1 MDLNELL
8 EKAKELAQG
17 LAGAAK
23 EKAEVC
29 ADQAK
34 GLAGAAKAK
43 VSILSEQEKI
53 KKAQL
58 ELGKLYYRDY
68 VVGEEQD
75 SAEYLPWCQKIDEA
89 NELIAQLQA
98 EIDAVGEKKA
108 PEAEVSE
115 EDFADAVE
123 EAVEEEAAH
132 VAADT
137 VVEAVCEDS
146 VTEQVGAG
154 SFGSEE

>member
-23 EKAEVC
+23 EKAEEC

-108 PEAEVSE
+108 PEAEVTE
-115 EDFADAVE
+115 EDFAAAEEEAAE

-137 VVEAVCEDS
+137 VVEAVSEDS
-146 VTEQVGAG
+146 VTE
-154 SFGSEE
+154 

>member
-1 MDLNELL
+1 MDLNELV

-23 EKAEVC
+23 EKAEEC

-75 SAEYLPWCQKIDEA
+75 SAEYLPWCKKIDES

-98 EIDAVGEKKA
+98 EIDAVGEKK
-108 PEAEVSE
+108 EAEE
-115 EDFADAVE
+115 K
-123 EAVEEEAAH
+123 
-132 VAADT
+132 
-137 VVEAVCEDS
+137 
-146 VTEQVGAG
+146 QK
-154 SFGSEE
+154 